1 MASRQKAGGNFDRMN
16 QELSKTR
23 TNFGVRSDRQEISR
37 LMRGGGDMERKPSQ
51 WEVQL
56 TENAATKRAIDE
68 RLREFEDEQTVF
80 HGKPAKR

>member
-1 MASRQKAGGNFDRMN
+1 
-16 QELSKTR
+16 
-23 TNFGVRSDRQEISR
+23 
-37 LMRGGGDMERKPSQ
+37 MRGVEEIERKPSQ